1 MIYTREVAS
10 EVKTSIRV
18 WRIKKKKKKK
28 IYDIWIDRILI

>member
-18 WRIKKKKKKK
+18 WRIKKKKKK